1 MRSRMNDADRRT
13 SLGQARTFLAQL
25 GEDERM
31 APPEF
36 RFLVASFQPLLADS
50 IVRFK
55 DRRIAARELDAHV
68 FQIRLTY
75 SRELQKLLPAGPP
88 PTARWV
94 RTA

>member
-1 MRSRMNDADRRT
+1 MSSRMNDAGRRT

-31 APPEF
+31 SPPKF

-50 IVRFK
+50 IVRFM

-75 SRELQKLLPAGPP
+75 LRELQKLLPAGPP
-88 PTARWV
+88 PTDSWV
-94 RTA
+94 STA

>member
-1 MRSRMNDADRRT
+1 MNAPDGRESLDRARM
-13 SLGQARTFLAQL
+13 LLAEL
-25 GEDERM
+25 EEDERT

-36 RFLVASFQPLLADS
+36 RFVVASFQPQIADS
-50 IVRFK
+50 ILRFK

-88 PTARWV
+88 PTSRWV